1 MKPLIDNSYNIFI
14 IIIIFLFFH
23 SGLQDQPTNK
33 KADNRT
39 SWLLLEGVGDDQK
52 QQACFAEPSTKNET
66 ITEVRSLQ
74 SSSTCNSDSS
84 STLPAWLQQYK
95 NENKGINYNDQVFII
110 IITIRH
116 VDKNMMDFILVIF
129 YSVLSCHVCIKIRE
143 IQATKFKDF
152 DTITITEKF
161 SLFLFVFSPF
171 YVLKLIIQ
179 KKIHKL
185 FIILNA
191 LNQYVLFLY
200 ISLSIKS

>member
-84 STLPAWLQQYK
+84 SSTLPAWLQQYK
-95 NENKGINYNDQVFII
+95 NENKGITHNDQVFII
-110 IITIRH
+110 INQTRLIGTCWIAF
-116 VDKNMMDFILVIF
+116 MLYFILCYHAMF
-129 YSVLSCHVCIKIRE
+129 ALKL
-143 IQATKFKDF
+143 
-152 DTITITEKF
+152 EKF
-161 SLFLFVFSPF
+161 LGRLQN
-171 YVLKLIIQ
+171 LR
-179 KKIHKL
+179 
-185 FIILNA
+185 ILTLLPGN
-191 LNQYVLFLY
+191 
-200 ISLSIKS
+200 SLSFFSFSCVETHDS